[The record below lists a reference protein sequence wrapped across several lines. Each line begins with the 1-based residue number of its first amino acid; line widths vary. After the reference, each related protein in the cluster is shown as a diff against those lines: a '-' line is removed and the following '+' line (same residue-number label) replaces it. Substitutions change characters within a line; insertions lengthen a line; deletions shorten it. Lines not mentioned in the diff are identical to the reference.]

1 MKLFELVKEI
11 DCEIKGSADIEVQ
24 AVELTPAGCSTDV
37 CFSA

>member
-24 AVELTPAGCSTDV
+24 AVEFDSRRVFDDV